1 MSTETSK
8 QLSNIDRD
16 LPALVGEE
24 NFDDP
29 FLNQLSDAELSGL
42 HQTPGYFSG
51 SSNYPGSYQQH
62 QPVSSTNPNDL
73 TSPSSQLDFL
83 SSADHTENGLSDFT
97 RLTSPDFDAPF
108 FASADPLLKAEVA
121 DDSSVF
127 WVNPQDI
134 DNNSPGGNNY
144 TPRKGYAGAG
154 TGASQLLSPVP
165 TTTPSPIINPQL
177 DQRGQRSA
185 NEHTAISPQ
194 SMTGDRPSR
203 AAAMPSHNPP
213 MLITPNNVNQLYPA
227 NNQASMDRQVS
238 PIVKVSS
245 FSRGDSPSRAGD
257 QTNYSP
263 HQSNTIDTGHL
274 SPARE
279 TRETFFDSDDEDDDE
294 SDIIQQKKPFSIPP
308 PASRLEDGSWS
319 RNPITGQGGLDPTAR
334 EDTFVPSPKE
344 LAAQRERDERNAEV
358 AQWITHSD
366 AYSEIDGSKPWSFRS
381 RRKNKSDKNK
391 RRAKSAGDPFLGA
404 QDGFSSR
411 FAYQEF
417 DDSAIPGP
425 GILIDEE
432 SGMEDDEDDSSA
444 ASSSVPE
451 SPPASVHPDLVDD
464 DEYNA
469 PTTIP
474 DAELEPLPNQF
485 LRARPWQD
493 SVRYTRDVTTKFQ
506 PTTSNAAIMRF
517 LKRADNTDTA
527 SRAATWGTRGPS
539 ECDVESIIGPNGRF
553 STIRISEK
561 KKDKPMRRNSLLE
574 HARGLLPK
582 RSNSSSKRKHQMDL
596 SLHPQRSLTPEQ
608 PPTSSS
614 DGAAQSTHSLVPQRK
629 PSFSKGN
636 KHHTGGA
643 ILAMT
648 GQMATV
654 GRGGGVGIPSPVV
667 TTSTTPWSHIRR
679 RSRSKSDLTKSE
691 GPGGLLD
698 LIGTHGGP
706 PVPTLASPKQEKG
719 IGASLIQSRSPQD
732 KPEENDLE
740 ADDDDDDMAHEN
752 GVTMEFPVRSDPI
765 VPTLEGF
772 KTHVRQLNPRLQPA
786 LIERIAQ
793 EQVRRYKRLVELRLK
808 HTQNVSKN
816 SCSAGK
822 HCFAQGGEAVMLPPR
837 TSPKDPESTYA
848 QFQVP
853 GAAVTPEDL
862 ATFGEAAITP
872 ALFPPGVPLPPVRR
886 LPAEFECSLCFKVRK
901 FLKPSD
907 WTKHVH
913 EDVQPFTCTFPDCTE
928 PKSFKRK
935 ADWVRH
941 ESERHRHL
949 EWWTCNMPDCS
960 HTCFRKDNFVQHL
973 VREHKMPEPKVKA
986 AKSRSKNQPRDTTT
1000 DAHDATSHA
1009 QAIEQVW
1016 KLVEVCRQV
1025 TTKQPTD
1032 EACRFCGNV
1041 CNSWKKLTVHMAK
1054 HMEQIAMP
1062 VLELVNDKTST
1073 TGGINTLNQGV
1084 MTPQSQASMWT
1095 PTSHTSH
1102 TNHSVENTQAT
1113 RAPKPITY
1121 GTSALLTEAF
1131 GLPREPVPKEI
1142 PQQQAPEYAA
1152 LSRANLKQQ
1161 QHSAG
1166 RSFTISSYL
1175 QTQQQYHQ
1183 PQSHNHNHKQY
1194 ANHLNS
1200 ASYPPQFSALQQ
1212 DPQSINGLPMLQPL
1226 AEQGEPVLSGN
1237 NIYGSMGISATAP
1250 MIDTK
1255 FDGEPIFASP
1265 VDNGSYMYSVSGQ
1278 ETMEYNMD
1286 GSGMTYPIM
1295 ATPMNGQTAVN
1306 GGYIP
1311 NQHYNHGNH

>member
-1 MSTETSK
+1 MSTATSN
-8 QLSNIDRD
+8 QVSNIDRD
-16 LPALVGEE
+16 LAIALAEE

-29 FLNQLSDAELSGL
+29 FLNQLSGPDHLDSISGL
-42 HQTPGYFSG
+42 HQTPGYFSA
-51 SSNYPGSYQQH
+51 SPNYPSSYQQN
-62 QPVSSTNPNDL
+62 QPGSSVNPSDL

-83 SSADHTENGLSDFT
+83 SSTDQTENGLSDFT
-97 RLTSPDFDAPF
+97 RFTSPEFDTSF
-108 FASADPLLKAEVA
+108 FPATDSRLKSELV
-121 DDSSVF
+121 DDSNVF
-127 WVNPQDI
+127 WVNPHDI
-134 DNNSPGGNNY
+134 DKKSPGGTTY
-144 TPRKGYAGAG
+144 TPQKRYAGAG

-165 TTTPSPIINPQL
+165 TNTPSPIINPQF
-177 DQRGQRSA
+177 DQRGQHSA
-185 NEHTAISPQ
+185 NDHTATSPL
-194 SMTGDRPSR
+194 SMTGDRQPR
-203 AAAMPSHNPP
+203 AGAVPANNPP
-213 MLITPNNVNQLYPA
+213 TLITPNNGTNSQMA
-227 NNQASMDRQVS
+227 NNLGNMDHQAS

-245 FSRGDSPSRAGD
+245 FSRGDSPSRAGNQLD
-257 QTNYSP
+257 GLKGRQTTLDS
-263 HQSNTIDTGHL
+263 GHL

-279 TRETFFDSDDEDDDE
+279 TRETFFDSDDDDE
-294 SDIIQQKKPFSIPP
+294 EDNGDQQKKPFSIPP
-308 PASRLEDGSWS
+308 PARRLDDGSWS
-319 RNPITGQGGLDPTAR
+319 RNPTTGQGGLDPAAR
-334 EDTFVPSPKE
+334 EDVYVPNLKE
-344 LAAQRERDERNAEV
+344 IAAQRERDERNAEV
-358 AQWITHSD
+358 AQWLTHSD
-366 AYSEIDGSKPWSFRS
+366 ANSEVEDNKLFSFRS
-381 RRKNKSDKNK
+381 RRKNKSEKNK
-391 RRAKSAGDPFLGA
+391 RRAKSAGDPFLGV

-411 FAYQEF
+411 FAYQPF

-425 GILIDEE
+425 GVLIDEE
-432 SGMEDDEDDSSA
+432 SGMEDDEDESSA
-444 ASSSVPE
+444 ASSSGPE

-474 DAELEPLPNQF
+474 DAELEPLPSQF
-485 LRARPWQD
+485 IRARPWQD
-493 SVRYTRDVTTKFQ
+493 SIRNTRAGTSKFQ

-517 LKRADNTDTA
+517 LKRADSTDTA

-596 SLHPQRSLTPEQ
+596 NLHPQRSLTPEQ

-629 PSFSKGN
+629 PSFNKGN

-654 GRGGGVGIPSPVV
+654 GRTGGVGVPSPAAPS
-667 TTSTTPWSHIRR
+667 STTPWGHMRR
-679 RSRSKSDLTKSE
+679 RSRSKSDLTNRE

-706 PVPTLASPKQEKG
+706 PIPTLASPKQEKG
-719 IGASLIQSRSPQD
+719 PSASPIPSKSPQD
-732 KPEENDLE
+732 RHDDNDLD
-740 ADDDDDDMAHEN
+740 ADDDEDDMGHEN
-752 GVTMEFPVRSDPI
+752 GVTMDFAIRADPI

-808 HTQNVSKN
+808 HTQNVNKN

-822 HCFAQGGEAVMLPPR
+822 HCFAQGGEAIMLPPR

-853 GAAVTPEDL
+853 GTAVTPEDL
-862 ATFGEAAITP
+862 ASFGEGAITP

-986 AKSRSKNQPRDTTT
+986 TKTRGKAQAQDGTAEIQ
-1000 DAHDATSHA
+1000 DAASHA
-1009 QAIEQVW
+1009 QAVEQVW

-1062 VLELVNDKTST
+1062 VLELVNEKTST
-1073 TGGINTLNQGV
+1073 GGGISPLAQGV
-1084 MTPQSQASMWT
+1084 MTPQSQTNMRT
-1095 PTSHTSH
+1095 PTSH
-1102 TNHSVENTQAT
+1102 TNHSVEPSHTT
-1113 RAPKPITY
+1113 RVQKPITY

-1131 GLPREPVPKEI
+1131 GLPREPVPKEV

-1161 QHSAG
+1161 QYAVG
-1166 RSFTISSYL
+1166 RSFTLSPYL
-1175 QTQQQYHQ
+1175 QAQQQYHQ
-1183 PQSHNHNHKQY
+1183 HQSHNHKQY
-1194 ANHLNS
+1194 TNHLNS
-1200 ASYPPQFSALQQ
+1200 ASYPPAFSTMPPDQQ
-1212 DPQSINGLPMLQPL
+1212 TINGLPMLQPL
-1226 AEQGEPVLSGN
+1226 AEQGEPGLPGN
-1237 NIYGSMGISATAP
+1237 DMYGNMGISTGAP

-1255 FDGEPIFASP
+1255 FDGEQIFASP
-1265 VDNGSYMYSVSGQ
+1265 VDNGNYMYPANQ
-1278 ETMEYNMD
+1278 ETMEYSMSGEGMGYSLMTTPMD
-1286 GSGMTYPIM
+1286 GS
-1295 ATPMNGQTAVN
+1295 TAVH
-1306 GGYIP
+1306 GGYMP
-1311 NQHYNHGNH
+1311 NPQYNHEHQ

>member
-1 MSTETSK
+1 MSTATSN
-8 QLSNIDRD
+8 QASNIDRN
-16 LPALVGEE
+16 LPTLGEE
-24 NFDDP
+24 NFDDQ
-29 FLNQLSDAELSGL
+29 FLNQLSDAEQLDSISGL
-42 HQTPGYFSG
+42 HQTPGYFSE
-51 SSNYPGSYQQH
+51 SSNYPGSYQQN
-62 QPVSSTNPNDL
+62 QPGASANPSHL
-73 TSPSSQLDFL
+73 TSPTSQLDFL
-83 SSADHTENGLSDFT
+83 SSTDHTENGLSDLT
-97 RLTSPDFDAPF
+97 RFTSPELDPPF
-108 FASADPLLKAEVA
+108 FAVADPRLKAELV
-121 DDSSVF
+121 DDSNVF
-127 WVNPQDI
+127 WVNPHDI
-134 DNNSPGGNNY
+134 DKNSSGANTY
-144 TPRKGYAGAG
+144 TPQKRYAGTG

-165 TTTPSPIINPQL
+165 TNTPSPIINPQL
-177 DQRGQRSA
+177 DQRGQHST

-194 SMTGDRPSR
+194 SMTSDRPSR
-203 AAAMPSHNPP
+203 ATAMATTYPP
-213 MLITPNNVNQLYPA
+213 TLITPNTGSQSYKT
-227 NNQASMDRQVS
+227 NNQANMDHQAS
-238 PIVKVSS
+238 PVVKISS

-257 QTNYSP
+257 QLNHSTGHP
-263 HQSNTIDTGHL
+263 TTLDTGHL

-279 TRETFFDSDDEDDDE
+279 TRETFFDSEDEDEDN
-294 SDIIQQKKPFSIPP
+294 SDQRKKPFSIPP
-308 PASRLEDGSWS
+308 PARRLDDGSWS
-319 RNPITGQGGLDPTAR
+319 RNPTTGQGGLDPAAR
-334 EDTFVPSPKE
+334 EDVYVPNIKE
-344 LAAQRERDERNAEV
+344 IAAQRERDERNAEV
-358 AQWITHSD
+358 ANWLTQSD
-366 AYSEIDGSKPWSFRS
+366 ANGEVDDNKLFSFRS
-381 RRKNKSDKNK
+381 RRKNKSEKNK

-404 QDGFSSR
+404 QDGYSSR
-411 FAYQEF
+411 FAHQQF

-425 GILIDEE
+425 GVLIDEE
-432 SGMEDDEDDSSA
+432 SGLEDEDDESSA
-444 ASSSVPE
+444 ASSSAPE

-474 DAELEPLPNQF
+474 DAELEPLPTQF
-485 LRARPWQD
+485 IRARPWQD
-493 SVRYTRDVTTKFQ
+493 SIRNTRVGTSKLQ

-517 LKRADNTDTA
+517 LKRADSTDTA

-553 STIRISEK
+553 SSIRISEK
-561 KKDKPMRRNSLLE
+561 EKKPARRNSLLE
-574 HARGLLPK
+574 HARGFLPK
-582 RSNSSSKRKHQMDL
+582 RSNSSSKRKHHMDL

-608 PPTSSS
+608 PPPSSS
-614 DGAAQSTHSLVPQRK
+614 EGATQSTHSLVPQRK
-629 PSFSKGN
+629 PSFNKN

-648 GQMATV
+648 GQIATV
-654 GRGGGVGIPSPVV
+654 GRSGGVGVPSPVT
-667 TTSTTPWSHIRR
+667 TTSNTPWSHMRR
-679 RSRSKSDLTKSE
+679 RSRSKSDLTVRE

-706 PVPTLASPKQEKG
+706 PIPTLASPKQEKG
-719 IGASLIQSRSPQD
+719 NSASPIHSKSPHD
-732 KPEENDLE
+732 RHDDNDLE
-740 ADDDDDDMAHEN
+740 VDDDEDDMGHEH
-752 GVTMEFPVRSDPI
+752 GVTMDFAIRADPI

-822 HCFAQGGEAVMLPPR
+822 HCFAQGGEAIMLPPR
-837 TSPKDPESTYA
+837 TSPKDPDSTYA

-853 GAAVTPEDL
+853 GSSVTPEDL
-862 ATFGEAAITP
+862 ATFGEGAITP
-872 ALFPPGVPLPPVRR
+872 ALFPSGVPLPPVRR

-986 AKSRSKNQPRDTTT
+986 TKSRGKNPPQ
-1000 DAHDATSHA
+1000 DAAAEIQDAASHA
-1009 QAIEQVW
+1009 QAVEQVW

-1025 TTKQPTD
+1025 TTKQPTE

-1062 VLELVNDKTST
+1062 VLELVNEKTST
-1073 TGGINTLNQGV
+1073 GGSISPLGQGA
-1084 MTPQSQASMWT
+1084 MTPQSQTNMWT
-1095 PTSHTSH
+1095 PTNH
-1102 TNHSVENTQAT
+1102 TNHSVDNTQTT
-1113 RAPKPITY
+1113 RAQKPITY

-1131 GLPREPVPKEI
+1131 GLPREPVPKEV

-1161 QHSAG
+1161 QYAVG
-1166 RSFTISSYL
+1166 RSHTLSPYI
-1175 QTQQQYHQ
+1175 QAQQQQYQQH
-1183 PQSHNHNHKQY
+1183 QSHSHKQY
-1194 ANHLNS
+1194 TNHLNS
-1200 ASYPPQFSALQQ
+1200 ATYPPAFSTMPQGQQ
-1212 DPQSINGLPMLQPL
+1212 TINGLPMLQPL
-1226 AEQGEPVLSGN
+1226 AEQGEPGLPGDDMYGN
-1237 NIYGSMGISATAP
+1237 MGISAP

-1265 VDNGSYMYSVSGQ
+1265 VDNGAYMYSATGQ
-1278 ETMEYNMD
+1278 SAMEYGMSGEGMGYPLMTTPMD
-1286 GSGMTYPIM
+1286 GST
-1295 ATPMNGQTAVN
+1295 TAN
-1306 GGYIP
+1306 GGYMP
-1311 NQHYNHGNH
+1311 NPQYNHENQ

>member
-1 MSTETSK
+1 MSMETSK
-8 QLSNIDRD
+8 QLSSIDRD
-16 LPALVGEE
+16 LPGLGEE

-42 HQTPGYFSG
+42 HQTTPDYFSD
-51 SSNYPGSYQQH
+51 STNHPGSYQHHQH
-62 QPVSSTNPNDL
+62 PGVSTNPSDL
-73 TSPSSQLDFL
+73 TSPASQLDFL
-83 SSADHTENGLSDFT
+83 SPTEHTDHGLSDFT

-108 FASADPLLKAEVA
+108 FASADPHLKAEVV
-121 DDSSVF
+121 DDSNVL
-127 WVNPQDI
+127 WVNPHDI
-134 DNNSPGGNNY
+134 DKSSPGGNNY
-144 TPRKGYAGAG
+144 TPQKRYVGVG

-165 TTTPSPIINPQL
+165 TNTPSPIINPQV
-177 DQRGQRSA
+177 DQRGQYPG
-185 NEHTAISPQ
+185 NEHTAVSPQ
-194 SMTGDRPSR
+194 SMTGDKPSR
-203 AAAMPSHNPP
+203 MTAMSSHQPP
-213 MLITPNNVNQLYPA
+213 TLITPNNVSKLHQA
-227 NNQASMDRQVS
+227 NNMSGVDHQAS

-245 FSRGDSPSRAGD
+245 FTRGDSPSRAGD
-257 QTNYSP
+257 QLNYSP
-263 HQSNTIDTGHL
+263 NQPSLMDTGRL

-279 TRETFFDSDDEDDDE
+279 ARETFFDSDDEDEDE
-294 SDIIQQKKPFSIPP
+294 NDHNNNHKKPFSIPP
-308 PASRLEDGSWS
+308 PARRLEDGSWS
-319 RNPITGQGGLDPTAR
+319 RNPNTGHGGLDPSAR
-334 EDTFVPSPKE
+334 EDVYVPSLKE

-358 AQWITHSD
+358 AEWITR
-366 AYSEIDGSKPWSFRS
+366 SEAPSEADDNKLWNFRS

-391 RRAKSAGDPFLGA
+391 RRAKSAGDPFLGK

-411 FAYQEF
+411 FAYQDF

-425 GILIDEE
+425 GVLIDED

-451 SPPASVHPDLVDD
+451 SPPASVHPEFVDD

-493 SVRYTRDVTTKFQ
+493 SIRNTRDGTTKFQ

-517 LKRADNTDTA
+517 LKRADSTDTA

-582 RSNSSSKRKHQMDL
+582 RSNSSSKRKHQLD
-596 SLHPQRSLTPEQ
+596 SSQRSLTPEQ

-614 DGAAQSTHSLVPQRK
+614 DGATPSTTSLVPQRK
-629 PSFSKGN
+629 PSFNKGN

-654 GRGGGVGIPSPVV
+654 GRGGGVGVPPPAM
-667 TTSTTPWSHIRR
+667 TSSSTPWSHIRR
-679 RSRSKSDLTKSE
+679 RSRSKSDLTKGE
-691 GPGGLLD
+691 APGGLLD

-706 PVPTLASPKQEKG
+706 PIPTLASPKQEKG
-719 IGASLIQSRSPQD
+719 AGASPLQSKSPHD
-732 KPEENDLE
+732 RPEENDLE
-740 ADDDDDDMAHEN
+740 ADDDDEDMGNEN

-772 KTHVRQLNPRLQPA
+772 KTHIRQLNPRLQPA
-786 LIERIAQ
+786 LIERIGQ

-808 HTQNVSKN
+808 HTQNVSKK

-822 HCFAQGGEAVMLPPR
+822 HCFAQGGDAVMLPPR
-837 TSPKDPESTYA
+837 TSPKDPEATYA

-853 GAAVTPEDL
+853 GAAVTPEDV
-862 ATFGEAAITP
+862 ASFGEGAITP

-986 AKSRSKNQPRDTTT
+986 TKVKGKNQQQDGTIDTQ
-1000 DAHDATSHA
+1000 DAASHA
-1009 QAIEQVW
+1009 QAVEQVW

-1025 TTKQPTD
+1025 TTKQPMD

-1062 VLELVNDKTST
+1062 VLELVNDKTSS
-1073 TGGINTLNQGV
+1073 GGAIGPLGQAKGPGAA
-1084 MTPQSQASMWT
+1084 TPQYPANMWT
-1095 PTSHTSH
+1095 PTHH
-1102 TNHSVENTQAT
+1102 TNHSVESTQTA

-1131 GLPREPVPKEI
+1131 GLPREPAPKEV
-1142 PQQQAPEYAA
+1142 PQQQTPEYAV

-1161 QHSAG
+1161 QYTVG
-1166 RSFTISSYL
+1166 RSYTMSPYL
-1175 QTQQQYHQ
+1175 QAQQQQYHQ
-1183 PQSHNHNHKQY
+1183 PQGHPHKQY
-1194 ANHLNS
+1194 SNHLNS
-1200 ASYPPQFSALQQ
+1200 ASYPPAFSTVTQ
-1212 DPQSINGLPMLQPL
+1212 DQQSINGLPMLQPL
-1226 AEQGEPVLSGN
+1226 AEQGEPGLSGN
-1237 NIYGSMGISATAP
+1237 DMYGNMGGISSTAP
-1250 MIDTK
+1250 IIDTK
-1255 FDGEPIFASP
+1255 FEGEQLFASP
-1265 VDNGSYMYSVSGQ
+1265 VDNGSYMYSSTGQ
-1278 ETMEYNMD
+1278 ETMEYSMGDN
-1286 GSGMTYPIM
+1286 GMSYH
-1295 ATPMNGQTAVN
+1295 PMMTAVN
-1306 GGYIP
+1306 GGYIQNP
-1311 NQHYNHGNH
+1311 QYNQGNQ

>member
-1 MSTETSK
+1 MSTGASK
-8 QLSNIDRD
+8 QVSSIDRG
-16 LPALVGEE
+16 LPVLGEE

-42 HQTPGYFSG
+42 HQTTPGYFSD
-51 SSNYPGSYQQH
+51 SSNHYQQ
-62 QPVSSTNPNDL
+62 PGVSTNHSDL

-83 SSADHTENGLSDFT
+83 SSTEHTEHGLSDFT

-108 FASADPLLKAEVA
+108 FASADPHLKAEVA
-121 DDSSVF
+121 DDTSVL
-127 WVNPQDI
+127 WVNPHDI
-134 DNNSPGGNNY
+134 DKNSPNGNNY
-144 TPRKGYAGAG
+144 TPQKRYVGAG

-165 TTTPSPIINPQL
+165 TNTPSPIINPQV
-177 DQRGQRSA
+177 DQRGQYST
-185 NEHTAISPQ
+185 NEQTAVSPQ
-194 SMTGDRPSR
+194 SMTGDKPSR
-203 AAAMPSHNPP
+203 MTAISSHNPP
-213 MLITPNNVNQLYPA
+213 TLITPNNTNKLHPSNIQP
-227 NNQASMDRQVS
+227 SMDHQAS

-245 FSRGDSPSRAGD
+245 FTRGDSPSRAGD
-257 QTNYSP
+257 QLNHAP
-263 HQSNTIDTGHL
+263 KQSTMDCGRL

-279 TRETFFDSDDEDDDE
+279 TRETFFDSDDEDEDE
-294 SDIIQQKKPFSIPP
+294 EENDNHNSQKKPFSIPP
-308 PASRLEDGSWS
+308 PATRLDDGSWS
-319 RNPITGQGGLDPTAR
+319 RNPTTGHGGLDPTAG
-334 EDTFVPSPKE
+334 EDVYVPSLKE

-358 AQWITHSD
+358 AQWITHSEAHGD
-366 AYSEIDGSKPWSFRS
+366 VDDNKLWNFRS

-411 FAYQEF
+411 FAYQDF

-425 GILIDEE
+425 GVLIDED

-451 SPPASVHPDLVDD
+451 SPPASVHPELVDD

-493 SVRYTRDVTTKFQ
+493 SIRNTRDGTTKFQ

-517 LKRADNTDTA
+517 LKRADSTDTA

-561 KKDKPMRRNSLLE
+561 KKDKPIRRNSLLE
-574 HARGLLPK
+574 HARGFLPK
-582 RSNSSSKRKHQMDL
+582 RSNSSSKRKHQLD
-596 SLHPQRSLTPEQ
+596 SSQRSLTPEQ

-614 DGAAQSTHSLVPQRK
+614 DGAAQSTSSLVPQRK
-629 PSFSKGN
+629 SSFNKGN
-636 KHHTGGA
+636 KHNTGGA

-654 GRGGGVGIPSPVV
+654 GRGGGVGVPSPAV
-667 TTSTTPWSHIRR
+667 TASNTPWSHIKR
-679 RSRSKSDLTKSE
+679 RSRSKSDLTKGES
-691 GPGGLLD
+691 PGGLLD

-706 PVPTLASPKQEKG
+706 PIPTLASPKQGKG
-719 IGASLIQSRSPQD
+719 TSASPLQSRSPHD

-740 ADDDDDDMAHEN
+740 GDDDDDDMGNEN

-786 LIERIAQ
+786 LIERIGQ

-837 TSPKDPESTYA
+837 TSPKDPEATYA

-862 ATFGEAAITP
+862 ASFGEGAITP

-913 EDVQPFTCTFPDCTE
+913 EDVQPFTCTFPNCTE

-986 AKSRSKNQPRDTTT
+986 TKIKSKSQQQDGNGNS
-1000 DAHDATSHA
+1000 HEATSHA
-1009 QAIEQVW
+1009 QAVEQVW
-1016 KLVEVCRQV
+1016 KLVEICRQV

-1062 VLELVNDKTST
+1062 VLELVNDKTSS
-1073 TGGINTLNQGV
+1073 GGAIGSLGHAAT
-1084 MTPQSQASMWT
+1084 TPQSQRNMWT
-1095 PTSHTSH
+1095 PTNHA
-1102 TNHSVENTQAT
+1102 NHSVESTQTT

-1121 GTSALLTEAF
+1121 GTDALLTEAF
-1131 GLPREPVPKEI
+1131 GLPREPVPREA
-1142 PQQQAPEYAA
+1142 PQQQTLEYAV

-1161 QHSAG
+1161 QYSVG
-1166 RSFTISSYL
+1166 RSYTMSPYL
-1175 QTQQQYHQ
+1175 QAQQHYHQ
-1183 PQSHNHNHKQY
+1183 AQSHTHKQY
-1194 ANHLNS
+1194 SNHLNS
-1200 ASYPPQFSALQQ
+1200 ASYPPAFSTLPQ
-1212 DPQSINGLPMLQPL
+1212 DQQSINGLPMLRPL
-1226 AEQGEPVLSGN
+1226 AEQGEPAISGN
-1237 NIYGSMGISATAP
+1237 DMYGDMGGISSNAP
-1250 MIDTK
+1250 ILDTK
-1255 FDGEPIFASP
+1255 FEGEQIFASP
-1265 VDNGSYMYSVSGQ
+1265 VDNGSYMYASTGQ
-1278 ETMEYNMD
+1278 EALEYSMGDN
-1286 GSGMTYPIM
+1286 GMTYH
-1295 ATPMNGQTAVN
+1295 PMMNTVN
-1306 GGYIP
+1306 SGFIQNP
-1311 NQHYNHGNH
+1311 QYNHGS